1 MTELTTD
8 NALRLGVEAYKLGQ
22 FRDADFYYTLI
33 LKSIPDH
40 PEANHNMGVLAI
52 TIGKPERS
60 IPFFRKAVAKN
71 KSVMQFWISLVDAY
85 LKLGKFEDAK
95 STLLSYDNGLKGP
108 ALDALYEKLKNLDN
122 NSPENPASEDLKE
135 NYYPF

>member
-8 NALRLGVEAYKLGQ
+8 NALRLGVEAYKLGR

-52 TIGKPERS
+52 TLVSLSVQFHFSEKRL
-60 IPFFRKAVAKN
+60 RKIRASCN
-71 KSVMQFWISLVDAY
+71 F
-85 LKLGKFEDAK
+85 
-95 STLLSYDNGLKGP
+95 GL
-108 ALDALYEKLKNLDN
+108 A
-122 NSPENPASEDLKE
+122 
-135 NYYPF
+135 